1 MFFVLCGQVMCQHM
15 WADARRTLSLQEVMN
30 PVPHIPRCLTV
41 NVELNH
47 DNGGKLTCIVSLP
60 APPQQLS
67 QSRLRNDF
75 STDWFHLAGYQV

>member
-1 MFFVLCGQVMCQHM
+1 MMCQHT
-15 WADARRTLSLQEVMN
+15 WADARRTLSSQEVMN

-47 DNGGKLTCIVSLP
+47 DDGGKLTCIVSLP